1 MRKKAVR
8 TLSKAVPSAGGGP
21 GGEWLA
27 QPGSGPLTSLALHR
41 QADADT
47 FIYEVHNSPEVIL
60 AELSRGQGWGPW
72 EGGRRGL
79 AQSEPPWQPS
89 FLPQTPQ
96 VSPSRRPP
104 GVMALRS
111 PGQVFLLAV
120 MDTSSS
126 TRSARAPSRPLGR
139 RSTSTR
145 WLSVPP
151 EGRDSQQA
159 GVSARPLS
167 EATDSHPPPG
177 SPDTSE

>member
-1 MRKKAVR
+1 MGEGWIAYGWPSQGLAHSPVLLFTSKPMLTPSSIKFTTLRKSSSRNCREVKAGAPGR
-8 TLSKAVPSAGGGP
+8 EAEEDQHNPS
-21 GGEWLA
+21 L
-27 QPGSGPLTSLALHR
+27 PGSH
-41 QADADT
+41 
-47 FIYEVHNSPEVIL
+47 
-60 AELSRGQGWGPW
+60 
-72 EGGRRGL
+72 
-79 AQSEPPWQPS
+79 PS
-89 FLPQTPQ
+89 FLKPQ

-120 MDTSSS
+120 METSSS

-151 EGRDSQQA
+151 EGRDSQQG
-159 GVSARPLS
+159 GVSSRPLS
-167 EATDSHPPPG
+167 EATEALTHPPG

>member
-1 MRKKAVR
+1 MWTPSSIKSTTLRKSSSRNCREVKAGAPGR
-8 TLSKAVPSAGGGP
+8 EADEDQPSP
-21 GGEWLA
+21 SP
-27 QPGSGPLTSLALHR
+27 PGSH
-41 QADADT
+41 
-47 FIYEVHNSPEVIL
+47 
-60 AELSRGQGWGPW
+60 
-72 EGGRRGL
+72 
-79 AQSEPPWQPS
+79 PS
-89 FLPQTPQ
+89 FCKPQ

-151 EGRDSQQA
+151 RERGSEPGRGALGLGLRLQRLSPTPLAHQTRASSLALA
-159 GVSARPLS
+159 GHRPWPEHSS
-167 EATDSHPPPG
+167 EPAGRTPGMWGCRPGDETVAT
-177 SPDTSE
+177 